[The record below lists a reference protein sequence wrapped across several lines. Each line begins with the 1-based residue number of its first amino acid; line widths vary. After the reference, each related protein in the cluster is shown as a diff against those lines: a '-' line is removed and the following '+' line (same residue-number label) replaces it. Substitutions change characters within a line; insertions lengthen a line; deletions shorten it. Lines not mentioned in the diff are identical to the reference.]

1 MVENLIHDL
10 QIVNNKL
17 DSLALVVN
25 TYFEYNENEEDF
37 MKYMKNKWE
46 KESDK
51 QRANSKDTK

>member
-1 MVENLIHDL
+1 MVE
-10 QIVNNKL
+10 NKL

-37 MKYMKNKWE
+37 MKYMKTKWE